1 MTLPD
6 LAAAARL
13 SVPIPRSL
21 LSHSRVL
28 VVGDV
33 MLDRYWFGDVG
44 RISPE
49 APVPVVQ
56 VMRSEDR
63 LGGAANV
70 ARNIVSLGGRC
81 SLLGLL
87 GDDDAGICVQQM
99 LRADGIHDRTRRDP
113 ARQTV
118 VKLRVLGRQQ
128 QLLRIDFDAR
138 AGEQAAPYSEEA
150 LHSLIRQHD
159 LVVLSDYAKGG
170 LGDPR
175 QVIAAAVQQG
185 RPVLVDPKGE
195 DFSRYAGATM
205 ITPNLSELRLIVGS
219 WRDEEELAA
228 KAQALRLSLCI
239 ESLLLTRSADGMSLF
254 DASGSRHFPAQAREV
269 FDVSGAGD
277 TAMAVLALLLATGI
291 NIDTSIALAN
301 RAAGL
306 VVAKLGTATIAY
318 EELFVE
324 TDDDALIARHGS
336 SAASGSRNR
345 TMQN

>member
-1 MTLPD
+1 MKLPD
-6 LAAAARL
+6 LAAAAHV
-13 SVPIPRSL
+13 SAPIPRSL
-21 LSHSRVL
+21 LSRSRVL

-70 ARNIVSLGGRC
+70 ARNIISLGGQC
-81 SLLGLL
+81 SVLGLI
-87 GDDDAGICVQQM
+87 GDDDAGACVQQM
-99 LRADGIHDRTRRDP
+99 LGAAGIRDMTRRDA

-128 QLLRIDFDAR
+128 QLLRIDFDTQ
-138 AGEQAAPYSEEA
+138 AGEPAALCSDDE
-150 LHSLIRQHD
+150 LQRLIRRHD

-175 QVIAAAVQQG
+175 QIIAAATRQG

-205 ITPNLSELRLIVGS
+205 ITPNLSELRLVVGS

-239 ESLLLTRSADGMSLF
+239 ESLLLTRSAEGMSLF
-254 DASGSRHFPAQAREV
+254 DASGNRHFTAQAREV

-291 NIDTSIALAN
+291 HVDTSIALAN

-306 VVAKLGTATIAY
+306 AVAKLGTATIGY
-318 EELFVE
+318 DELFVE
-324 TDDDALIARHGS
+324 AHSEALIARH
-336 SAASGSRNR
+336 
-345 TMQN
+345 

>member
-1 MTLPD
+1 MKLPD
-6 LAAAARL
+6 LAAAAHL
-13 SVPIPRSL
+13 SAPIPRSL
-21 LSHSRVL
+21 LSRSRVL

-70 ARNIVSLGGRC
+70 ARNIVSLGGQC
-81 SLLGLL
+81 SLLGLV
-87 GDDDAGICVQQM
+87 GNDDAALCVQQM
-99 LRADGIHDRTRRDP
+99 LAGTGIRDLTRRNG

-128 QLLRIDFDAR
+128 QLLRIDFDAP
-138 AGEQAAPYSEEA
+138 AGERATLCSDDELQR
-150 LHSLIRQHD
+150 LIRQHD

-175 QVIAAAVQQG
+175 QVIAAAAQQG

-239 ESLLLTRSADGMSLF
+239 DSLLLTRSSEGMSLF
-254 DASGSRHFPAQAREV
+254 DATGSRHFPADAREV

-277 TAMAVLALLLATGI
+277 TAMAVLALLLSTGI

-306 VVAKLGTATIAY
+306 AVAKLGTATIAY

-324 TDDDALIARHGS
+324 SHGDALIARH
-336 SAASGSRNR
+336 
-345 TMQN
+345 

>member
-1 MTLPD
+1 MKLPD
-6 LAAAARL
+6 LAATAHVSA
-13 SVPIPRSL
+13 PIPRSL
-21 LSHSRVL
+21 LAHSRVL

-70 ARNIVSLGGRC
+70 ARNIVALGGQC
-81 SLLGLL
+81 SVLGLI
-87 GDDDAGICVQQM
+87 GDDDAGRCVQQM
-99 LRADGIHDRTRRDP
+99 QAAAGIRDLTRRDA

-128 QLLRIDFDAR
+128 QLLRIDFDTP
-138 AGEQAAPYSEEA
+138 AGVSATLCDDEELQA
-150 LHSLIRQHD
+150 LVRMHD

-175 QVIAAAVQQG
+175 QVIAAAAQQG

-195 DFSRYAGATM
+195 DFSRYTGATM
-205 ITPNLSELRLIVGS
+205 LTPNLSELRLIVGS

-228 KAQALRLSLCI
+228 KAQALRLSLCV
-239 ESLLLTRSADGMSLF
+239 ESLLLTRSAEGMSLY
-254 DASGSRHFPAQAREV
+254 DASGSRHFSAQAREV

-306 VVAKLGTATIAY
+306 AVSKLGTATIGY
-318 EELFVE
+318 DELFVE
-324 TDDDALIARHGS
+324 ANSEALIARH
-336 SAASGSRNR
+336 
-345 TMQN
+345 